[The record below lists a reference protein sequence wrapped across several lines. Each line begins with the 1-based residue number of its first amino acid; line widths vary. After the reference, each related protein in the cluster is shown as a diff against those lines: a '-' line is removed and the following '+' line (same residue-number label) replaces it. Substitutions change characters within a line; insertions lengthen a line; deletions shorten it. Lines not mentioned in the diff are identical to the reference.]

1 MSKRHEMRKAE
12 LGRAHH
18 AEMGE
23 HAEAAMAE
31 ARAEVLRAELVKE
44 QTDRLGFPLPTD
56 ALESNIA
63 ALEAEAAT
71 LRARDEELTK
81 QIIEAH
87 VAGREGDPGI
97 ARERRGPAAGGP
109 GLPPTPTPRSRRL
122 GQG

>member
-97 ARERRGPAAGGP
+97 ARERRGGGGEGLGPA
-109 GLPPTPTPRSRRL
+109 PTPALPRA
-122 GQG
+122 GVGGG